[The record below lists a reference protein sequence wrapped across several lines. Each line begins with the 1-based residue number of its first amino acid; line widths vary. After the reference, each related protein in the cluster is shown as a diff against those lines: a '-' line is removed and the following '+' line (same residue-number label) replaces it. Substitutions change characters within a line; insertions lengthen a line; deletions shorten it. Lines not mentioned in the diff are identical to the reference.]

1 MGDAPAAQA
10 TAATAGTKRKA
21 EASHTHVK
29 RTLSSETSSVT
40 SVNTDKLASGR
51 AHLPGEA
58 GSASCDRSDT
68 KDLTAELDV
77 APGSRIEVLWILEDL
92 VTLQSTEVQ
101 HS

>member
-1 MGDAPAAQA
+1 MQPLTMGDAPAAQA

-21 EASHTHVK
+21 EASHTNVK

-40 SVNTDKLASGR
+40 SVNADKLASGR

-58 GSASCDRSDT
+58 RSSDA

-77 APGSRIEVLWILEDL
+77 ALGSRIEVLWILKDL